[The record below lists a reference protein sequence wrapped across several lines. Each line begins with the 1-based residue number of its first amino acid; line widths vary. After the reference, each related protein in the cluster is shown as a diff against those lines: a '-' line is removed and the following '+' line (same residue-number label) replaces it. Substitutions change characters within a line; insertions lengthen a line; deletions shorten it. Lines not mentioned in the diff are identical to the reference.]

1 MDSEL
6 TALEQRVSA
15 LLAHTHALQAANES
29 LRSELTT
36 ARDRNRDLA
45 ARVQQATARLDALLA
60 RIPVE

>member
-15 LLAHTHALQAANES
+15 LLALAHALQAANES
-29 LRSELTT
+29 LRGELTA
-36 ARDRNRDLA
+36 ARERNRDLA